1 MHYQHLISEIANR
14 AQGVFLWV
22 FLVVQSLRE
31 GLANGDSISM
41 LEIRLRSLPTDL
53 ELFFKHMI
61 LSVDMVYQKQMALTF
76 QAALRV
82 KEEPLLLI
90 VYSFLEEEDPDFAIR
105 LPVGNFDEDAVR
117 TRNAAMR
124 RRLNGRYKGL
134 LEVSS
139 DFHQINGCYG
149 GRVDFLHRT
158 VRDFLMTKDI
168 QNLLNG
174 LLDQRRNS
182 CFSLARAL
190 LAHLKTMLSYGQA
203 FSPPINQLIQ
213 FSRQGEAETGG
224 TDFEALD
231 EFDYCVRMKWGEMSI
246 YGTNTSF
253 LEFATRKGLVLYVKH
268 RIEASPNVLREFPL
282 LMTALD
288 VDRNDEHI
296 DLTGMVEMLL
306 KHGANPNQKDV
317 KTIWNRFV
325 EFHSDNSEK
334 SEHEYWRRLLKILLI
349 NGMDIY
355 SESSWADLLFPVV
368 DQHEYWTKTYLS
380 ELLETLDILFAHG
393 VDPNQSHQNS
403 TVWQRFLVGALNLDS
418 PSRDESLFL
427 LEAMKSFLLYGADTQ
442 SRIRC
447 KSKDSLSQDIE
458 GKRASKAIK
467 KILHRHRLTSEA
479 NKSVNELLKLLQSE
493 IRNAEAH
500 DAFCETTRS
509 LTQNESYNIPEPQ
522 NSAPIHKYP
531 TFITRDDHVR
541 PRYDELNWMETLAGG
556 PRDIVQMRQ
565 DLGFGRSQVPGSRRT
580 RVLGNPEVS
589 KHSKVP
595 SQSTNA
601 RAMIRVGHE
610 FVVRSYT
617 REFSE
622 YHADMYVGNT

>member
-1 MHYQHLISEIANR
+1 LDEYEGDHFDLIDILKDLTLSPNIKLCLSSRPWNCFEDAFNKDVDHELYLQDLTREDIYLYAQSRLEVHIVPGQNDMHYQHLISEIANR
-14 AQGVFLWV
+14 AQGVLLWV

-31 GLANGDSISM
+31 GLVNGDSISI

-158 VRDFLMTKDI
+158 VRDFLMMKDI

-268 RIEASPNVLREFPL
+268 RIEANPNVLRGFPL

-288 VDRNDEHI
+288 VDRNDEI
-296 DLTGMVEMLL
+296 
-306 KHGANPNQKDV
+306 
-317 KTIWNRFV
+317 
-325 EFHSDNSEK
+325 
-334 SEHEYWRRLLKILLI
+334 
-349 NGMDIY
+349 
-355 SESSWADLLFPVV
+355 
-368 DQHEYWTKTYLS
+368 
-380 ELLETLDILFAHG
+380 
-393 VDPNQSHQNS
+393 
-403 TVWQRFLVGALNLDS
+403 
-418 PSRDESLFL
+418 
-427 LEAMKSFLLYGADTQ
+427 
-442 SRIRC
+442 
-447 KSKDSLSQDIE
+447 
-458 GKRASKAIK
+458 
-467 KILHRHRLTSEA
+467 
-479 NKSVNELLKLLQSE
+479 
-493 IRNAEAH
+493 
-500 DAFCETTRS
+500 
-509 LTQNESYNIPEPQ
+509 
-522 NSAPIHKYP
+522 
-531 TFITRDDHVR
+531 
-541 PRYDELNWMETLAGG
+541 
-556 PRDIVQMRQ
+556 
-565 DLGFGRSQVPGSRRT
+565 
-580 RVLGNPEVS
+580 
-589 KHSKVP
+589 
-595 SQSTNA
+595 
-601 RAMIRVGHE
+601 
-610 FVVRSYT
+610 
-617 REFSE
+617 
-622 YHADMYVGNT
+622 